1 MLHRRPLSRMAHASA
16 PAAGQTTAS
25 PQPHAA
31 VHKVHG
37 RIAHSTHG
45 RVRLQFRGQQPAT
58 LHQIEHRLR
67 AMPRVQRVEVRPK
80 TGSIIVHHSVK
91 HTMIL
96 NDLADLARSSGLFL
110 LEVEADTAEASAHLT
125 DVEHDAAYLVDHSKS
140 GKAIVRY
147 SEHLNRVIKTATNGW
162 VDLRVLLPAT
172 AGFCAL
178 LFVEVE
184 AAPLWLPLALFSFQ
198 SFNNL
203 HQPHPTVAREARE
216 QMAEEGGVPPDAESP
231 SIGKERVA
239 SPTAAPASRSRRVNK
254 RSPST
259 PPLDAN
265 TT

>member
-1 MLHRRPLSRMAHASA
+1 MAQASA
-16 PAAGQTTAS
+16 LDAAGPPVAS
-25 PQPHAA
+25 PQMPMAA
-31 VHKVHG
+31 VHKARG

-45 RVRLQFRGQQPAT
+45 RVRLQFRGAKPAT
-58 LHQIEHRLR
+58 LQQIEGRLR
-67 AMPRVQRVEVRPK
+67 ALPHVQAVEVRPK
-80 TGSIIVHHSVK
+80 TGSIVVRHSVK
-91 HTMIL
+91 HTMIAS
-96 NDLADLARSSGLFL
+96 DLADLAKDSGLFF
-110 LEVEADTAEASAHLT
+110 LETESDPAVASAHLT

-203 HQPHPTVAREARE
+203 HQPHPTVARSARE
-216 QMAEEGGVPPDAESP
+216 QMAQETGFPPDAESP
-231 SIGKERVA
+231 TTLEPPRRSSAES
-239 SPTAAPASRSRRVNK
+239 SPARAKRVNK
-254 RSPST
+254 RPVVTLSGDPDT
-259 PPLDAN
+259 A
-265 TT
+265 